1 MWLKACPGKT
11 DKCVKNTYYSIFS
24 TFLFIVD
31 CMEVS
36 QQSCRETIFKGK
48 SLINN
53 NYHVLSIQLH
63 YLKSFFDISC
73 ALGDASAVIILEM
86 LNRSDRRLTWNVL
99 KSIEIIE
106 QISTHVDLKILK
118 ILYKLGC
125 YFSFA
130 NSYCLFFLFQSG
142 SYN

>member
-1 MWLKACPGKT
+1 MCKEYIVFNFFT
-11 DKCVKNTYYSIFS
+11 
-24 TFLFIVD
+24 TFLFIFN

-73 ALGDASAVIILEM
+73 ALGDASAVRILEM

-106 QISTHVDLKILK
+106 QMSTHVDLKILK

-130 NSYCLFFLFQSG
+130 NSYFLSFVSKW
-142 SYN
+142 SL